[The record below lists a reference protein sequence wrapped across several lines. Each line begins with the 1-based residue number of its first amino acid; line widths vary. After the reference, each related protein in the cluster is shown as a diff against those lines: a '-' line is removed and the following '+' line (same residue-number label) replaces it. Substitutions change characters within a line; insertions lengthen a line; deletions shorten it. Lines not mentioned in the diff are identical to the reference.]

1 MGDIANVATDYF
13 RELFTTSSP
22 TRDNEVADLIP
33 RKITEEMNEHLTK
46 EFHKEEIFQVIHSM
60 HLTKAPGLDGMPVI
74 FYQKYWD
81 IIGDDVSKKI
91 LTILNSNAPMAD
103 LNKTNIALIPKIKNP
118 TKMSDFR
125 PISVCNVSYKI
136 ISKILANRLK
146 PILSTIISENQ
157 SAFVPGRL
165 ITDNVLVTFEIM
177 HYLKKRKGGKD
188 NYMEVKLD
196 VSKVY
201 DRVEWG
207 FLEKMM
213 KKMGFDDKWINLI
226 MKCIS
231 TISYAVLINRETH
244 GCITP
249 TRGLCQGDPISPYLF
264 LLCSESFTELIMVAA
279 RNNKLSISICRGNPR
294 ITHLLF
300 ADNLILQSFR
310 NGK

>member
-13 RELFTTSSP
+13 RELFTTSSL

-33 RKITEEMNEHLTK
+33 RKITEEMNEYLTK

-60 HLTKAPGLDGMPVI
+60 HLTKALGLDGMPVI

-125 PISVCNVSYKI
+125 PISLCNVSYKI
-136 ISKILANRLK
+136 ISKILAKRLK

-177 HYLKKRKGGKD
+177 HYLKKRKRGKD

-201 DRVEWG
+201 DRVEWS